1 MPKRIYRQESQ
12 IKSRDIKMTTEEI
25 EMIRYCC
32 DTGPRLDCWEVE
44 DYEHDEDAEEDGW
57 ITNGKENLCPYC
69 ASKEKND

>member
-1 MPKRIYRQESQ
+1 
-12 IKSRDIKMTTEEI
+12 MTTEEI